1 MNRAFGFFMPS
12 FKKSRECH
20 PFIEIL
26 VVILQA
32 DFIVIMNKKEA
43 SSTSSTASL
52 YPYQKRLVAQISDR
66 LRDLNPGENLL
77 FQLPTGGGKT
87 IIFSEITRKFIAEK
101 KTRVLIL
108 THRLELLGQTSNVL
122 NGLDVNT
129 MVINAQVREIEDQS
143 QYECF
148 VAMVETLNNR
158 LLENEYY
165 LEDIGLVIVD
175 EAHYN
180 SFRKIFQYFKDVNIL
195 GVTATPLSSNKNL
208 PLNNNYDQLITGES
222 IADLI
227 EHGYLCKATTYSYSV
242 NLRALTVGISGDF
255 TVSSSERIYSRNHM
269 QDILINAYEEKA
281 KGKKTL
287 IFNAGIATS
296 LKVYELF
303 KAHGYHNIRHLDST
317 FADAERKAILA
328 WFKSTPGAVLTSV
341 GILTTGFD
349 EPSVESII
357 LNRATRSLTL
367 YHQMIGRGSRVL
379 PDKKHFSIIDLGN
392 NALRLGYWQ
401 DYIDWHDVFRSPMKY
416 IERDFEQEIENR
428 DYVMPEDVKEQ
439 FANSDHDAGFDVKE
453 IYKHCL
459 QTGIKTKKVIDESI
473 ENHLEMILENT
484 LEYHQS
490 LELLALLK
498 DEIKHRV
505 KVYTK
510 CINGTEN
517 YATWLAETYIQKM
530 KYRLWLNLSAL
541 IDD

>member
-1 MNRAFGFFMPS
+1 
-12 FKKSRECH
+12 
-20 PFIEIL
+20 
-26 VVILQA
+26 
-32 DFIVIMNKKEA
+32 MNKPDESASIKE
-43 SSTSSTASL
+43 ASL
-52 YPYQKRLVAQISDR
+52 YPYQKRLVARIAER
-66 LRDLNPGENLL
+66 LHDLEAGKNLL

-87 IIFSEITRKFIAEK
+87 IIFSEIARRYIQDKSK
-101 KTRVLIL
+101 KVLIL
-108 THRLELLGQTSNVL
+108 THRLELLSQTSGVL
-122 NGLDVNT
+122 NGMKVNT
-129 MVINAQVREIEDQS
+129 KVINAQVKELDDQG
-143 QYECF
+143 EFDCF

-180 SFRKIFQYFKDVNIL
+180 SFRKIFQYFENINIL

-208 PLNNNYDQLITGES
+208 PLNSNYDELIIGES

-227 EHGYLCKATTYSYSV
+227 DDNYLCKATTYSYSV
-242 NLRALTVGISGDF
+242 NLRSLTVGISGDF
-255 TVSSSERIYSRNHM
+255 TVSSSERIYGRNHM

-296 LKVYELF
+296 VKVYELF
-303 KAHGYHNIRHLDST
+303 KAHGYNNIRHLDST

-328 WFKSTPGAVLTSV
+328 WFKNTPGAILTSV

-379 PDKKHFSIIDLGN
+379 PHKDHFSIIDLGN

-401 DYIDWHDVFRSPMKY
+401 DFIDWHDVFRSPMKY

-428 DYVMPEDVKEQ
+428 DYVMPEDVKAR
-439 FANSDHDAGFDVKE
+439 FGNSDHDEAFDVNE

-459 QTGIKTKKVIDESI
+459 NTGIKTKKVIEESI
-473 ENHLEMILENT
+473 ENHYEMIMENT
-484 LEYHQS
+484 MSYDVAI
-490 LELLALLK
+490 ELLGVLQ

-517 YATWLAETYIQKM
+517 YATWMIESYNQKL
-530 KYRLWLNLSAL
+530 KYKLWLQLSAL
-541 IDD
+541 SG